1 MARTTAPLRARAAGK
16 AAKAAAPKVPKRLV
30 KALKPYKVPPAF
42 RGKSGGKAMDIPAD
56 APKPSVFT
64 MRARKLAKGSTE
76 EPLAIGKHLWLKIKV
91 YGKGGENNLHSH
103 LNQDHSFVVLDGK
116 ACFHGP
122 RGEKRT
128 LKRNQGILLPAGS
141 YYWFESVGKDPLVLL
156 RVGALVD
163 ADTPDLR
170 VMPDGSGKVR
180 RTADTVFVSPDVVY
194 RDDWYE

>member
-1 MARTTAPLRARAAGK
+1 MAK
-16 AAKAAAPKVPKRLV
+16 SAKPAKGT
-30 KALKPYKVPPAF
+30 LKPYKVPPAF
-42 RGKSGGKAMDIPAD
+42 RGKGGKGDAMEIPAN
-56 APKPSVFT
+56 APKPSFFT
-64 MRARKLAKGSTE
+64 MRAQRLSRGSTE

-91 YGKGGENNLHSH
+91 YGKGGENKLHSH

-128 LKRNQGILLPAGS
+128 IKRNQGILLPAGS

-163 ADTPDLR
+163 ADKPDKR
-170 VMPDGSGKVR
+170 RMPDGSSAVR

-194 RDDWYE
+194 REDWYE